1 MKQSS
6 HSPSPSRPK
15 RRKLR
20 CSISK
25 SIHKVWV
32 PSEDGNTNNGN
43 TKDNETPCGIEVK
56 TRQGNKQWISTALV
70 KEKSMT
76 NRSTKG
82 GLEDKACQQQRQRKD
97 VVSIKGNQYIMTH
110 RGKSLKRLPSTS
122 TSILKRERERERG
135 LTDLL

>member
-6 HSPSPSRPK
+6 HSPSPPRPK

-32 PSEDGNTNNGN
+32 PSKDRDTDDGNI
-43 TKDNETPCGIEVK
+43 KDNVISHGLEVK
-56 TRQGNKQWISTALV
+56 TKQGNKQWISAALV

-76 NRSTKG
+76 NRSAKE
-82 GLEDKACQQQRQRKD
+82 GLEDKACQQQQRERKE
-97 VVSIKGNQYIMTH
+97 VVSIKGNQYIVTH
-110 RGKSLKRLPSTS
+110 RGKSLKRLSSTS
-122 TSILKRERERERG
+122 ESILSE
-135 LTDLL
+135 